1 MGMPGATQILSL
13 TTWSFHLPD
22 GTSWTVDSEAVGRVA
37 QSILAILAILVVA
50 AIVIRLA
57 HVFVRGIARALLNR
71 ESTEGT
77 ATELTALEL
86 RKRQDTIE
94 ALGVNVIRF
103 FVVVIAGLM
112 ILQAG
117 FALDIGPAVAGL
129 GIAGIAI
136 GLGTQHLVRDY
147 LNGALILIENQYA
160 RGDVVRI
167 AGVSGVV
174 EDFTLRRT
182 TLRDQDGT
190 VHTVPNGEITVASNL
205 TRVFARINQD
215 VQVVY
220 GTDIERATSVVNG
233 VGKGMAAD
241 ADWAE
246 RILEAPHVDRVSALG
261 EFGITLKILGTV
273 RASEQWAVGGE
284 LRKRLLAAF
293 AANGIEIPQ
302 PQRVVLTQAVARD
315 TVTVP
320 DAIATT
326 AGSAAAGATSD
337 QDPAEESGL
346 TDPD

>member
-1 MGMPGATQILSL
+1 MSTPASTPSPVIWSVQLPNGA
-13 TTWSFHLPD
+13 H
-22 GTSWTVDSEAVGRVA
+22 WTVDSATLDHLA
-37 QSILAILAILVVA
+37 QSLGAILAILVVA

-57 HVFVRGIARALLNR
+57 HVFVGRIARALLNR
-71 ESTEGT
+71 EVTEGT
-77 ATELTALEL
+77 ATELSALEL
-86 RKRQDTIE
+86 KKRQDTIE
-94 ALGVNVIRF
+94 TLGVNVIRF

-167 AGVSGVV
+167 AGVSGMV

-220 GTDIERATSVVNG
+220 GTDIERATVVVNA
-233 VGKGMAAD
+233 VGESLAAD
-241 ADWAE
+241 ADWSP

-261 EFGITLKILGTV
+261 EFGIALKIVGTV

-284 LRKRLLAAF
+284 LRKRLLASF
-293 AANGIEIPQ
+293 ATNGIEIPQ
-302 PQRVVLTQAVARD
+302 PQRVVLTQAAARD
-315 TVTVP
+315 
-320 DAIATT
+320 
-326 AGSAAAGATSD
+326 AGAVSGSSALPIDSAETGATAEPDS
-337 QDPAEESGL
+337 AEESGF
-346 TDPD
+346 TDQD

>member
-1 MGMPGATQILSL
+1 MPGATPILSV
-13 TTWSFHLPD
+13 TTWSFRLPD
-22 GTSWTVDSEAVGRVA
+22 GTNWIVDSETVGRIA
-37 QSILAILAILVVA
+37 QSILAIVAILVVA

-71 ESTEGT
+71 ENTEGT

-86 RKRQDTIE
+86 KKRQDTIE
-94 ALGVNVIRF
+94 GLGVNVIRF

-167 AGVSGVV
+167 AGVSGMV

-220 GTDIERATSVVNG
+220 GTNIERATAAVNG
-233 VGKGMAAD
+233 VGEALATD
-241 ADWAE
+241 ADWAP

-261 EFGITLKILGTV
+261 EFGITLKIVGTV

-293 AANGIEIPQ
+293 AESGIEIPQ
-302 PQRVVLTQAVARD
+302 PQRVVLTQAAARD
-315 TVTVP
+315 AGPTP
-320 DAIATT
+320 DA
-326 AGSAAAGATSD
+326 SALVIEPAAGGASEPD
-337 QDPAEESGL
+337 SAEESGF
-346 TDPD
+346 TDQD